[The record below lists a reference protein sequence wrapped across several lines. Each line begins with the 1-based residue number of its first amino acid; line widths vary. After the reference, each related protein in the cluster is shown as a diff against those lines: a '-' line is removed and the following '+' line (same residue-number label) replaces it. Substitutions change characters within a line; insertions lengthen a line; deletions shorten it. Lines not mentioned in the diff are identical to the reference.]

1 MKNNLFILIM
11 LIFCKTSLALSSQ
24 KAPIYVKFGP
34 DFLWSQS
41 NDFSIQR
48 VNPIG
53 GTLNPS
59 ISPDSLNGG
68 KWTGNVALGL
78 TYPFS
83 STWHLSPEV
92 SFLPLGNYSKSFN
105 PFITGPYEGDDI
117 INTFNATMKGNVV
130 AAVINI
136 DYLINKKYYIY
147 VAPGLGNANVIT
159 NNVLNYQSSD
169 DETNLLMISNKRR
182 SNFSPQVSVGLKY
195 AMTSNIV
202 FDLGVN
208 YIWLGTIP
216 FGTYSNDPDG
226 YTATN
231 VAVSNAYLLGP
242 KLNLV
247 YYFS

>member
-136 DYLINKKYYIY
+136 DYLINI
-147 VAPGLGNANVIT
+147 
-159 NNVLNYQSSD
+159 
-169 DETNLLMISNKRR
+169 
-182 SNFSPQVSVGLKY
+182 
-195 AMTSNIV
+195 
-202 FDLGVN
+202 
-208 YIWLGTIP
+208 
-216 FGTYSNDPDG
+216 
-226 YTATN
+226 
-231 VAVSNAYLLGP
+231 
-242 KLNLV
+242 
-247 YYFS
+247 